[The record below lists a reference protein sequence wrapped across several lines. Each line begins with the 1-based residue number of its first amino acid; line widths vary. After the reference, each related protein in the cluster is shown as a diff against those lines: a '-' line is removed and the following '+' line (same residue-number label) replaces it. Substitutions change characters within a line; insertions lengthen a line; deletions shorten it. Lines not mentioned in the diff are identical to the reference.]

1 MNFYLQVYIAV
12 SKTSMILWYL
22 KVFAFPCKNAIAFNK
37 MIFNTIK
44 FFEEYLIY
52 GIKDKNKETWAFK
65 LTYSL
70 MIFNANAILH
80 LQHT

>member
-1 MNFYLQVYIAV
+1 MVFY
-12 SKTSMILWYL
+12 
-22 KVFAFPCKNAIAFNK
+22 
-37 MIFNTIK
+37 TIK

-70 MIFNANAILH
+70 SKMIFNANAILH
-80 LQHT
+80 LQQTETYLSTY

>member
-1 MNFYLQVYIAV
+1 
-12 SKTSMILWYL
+12 MI
-22 KVFAFPCKNAIAFNK
+22 VD
-37 MIFNTIK
+37 TIK
-44 FFEEYLIY
+44 FFEGYLIY

-70 MIFNANAILH
+70 SRMIFNANAILH

>member
-1 MNFYLQVYIAV
+1 
-12 SKTSMILWYL
+12 
-22 KVFAFPCKNAIAFNK
+22 

-44 FFEEYLIY
+44 FFEEY